1 MIAQNKSPL
10 FQPGQILATP
20 GALQTL
26 ETTGQTVLEF
36 LSRHLSGDWGEIS
49 ADDKALN
56 DAALQ
61 DGSRLLSSY
70 VLNDGHTKLWLIT
83 EATDEKGCRV
93 ATTALLPDEY

>member
-20 GALQTL
+20 GALEAL
-26 ETTGQTVLEF
+26 ETTGQTVIEF
-36 LSRHLSGDWGEIS
+36 LSRHLAGEWGEIS
-49 ADDKALN
+49 IEDKALN

-70 VLNDGHTKLWLIT
+70 ILKDGTKLWIIS
-83 EATDEKGCRV
+83 EAEDENGRRV